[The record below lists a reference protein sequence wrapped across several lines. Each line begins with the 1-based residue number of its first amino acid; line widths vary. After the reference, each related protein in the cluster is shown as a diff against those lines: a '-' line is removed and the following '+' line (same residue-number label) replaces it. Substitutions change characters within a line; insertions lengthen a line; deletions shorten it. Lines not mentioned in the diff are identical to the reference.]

1 MIKRLDPQF
10 TRVAKRDNHAMLK
23 NIKPDQARP
32 LLGGLSADSFMR
44 QHWQKKPLLIRQA
57 VPDASAVLNRTALF
71 DMASQDGVESRL
83 IKHAATGWKL
93 SHGPFTRRQLPSLKT
108 PAWTLLVQG
117 VDLHCPAAHA
127 LLQQFR
133 FVPEARLDDLMV
145 SYASDQGG
153 VGPHFDSYDVF
164 LLQLHGRRR
173 WRIGRLQNP
182 ELQANV
188 PLRILANFEFE
199 QEWVLEPGDML
210 YLPPR
215 WAHDGQ
221 AVGECMTA
229 SIGFRSASKAEFAR
243 EVIKRSLDALE
254 DDEPGLPAAEHTAL
268 YRDPFQGATATPGA
282 IPTQMQDFARAAV
295 AEFLAEA
302 NGLHCSLGEWLSEPK
317 PSVWF
322 EDGGTIRRNQPLSL
336 DARSRMLY
344 DRSHIYINGESYRAG
359 GADARLLRCLADRRV
374 LTVSQVQK
382 LSAQAWDLVKEWAQ
396 AGWLNQSQSVD
407 SGDET

>member
-1 MIKRLDPQF
+1 MPKIVSP
-10 TRVAKRDNHAMLK
+10 T
-23 NIKPDQARP
+23 QARP

-44 QHWQKKPLLIRQA
+44 QYWQKKPMLIRQA
-57 VPDASAVLNRTALF
+57 VPDASSVLNRSALF
-71 DMASQDGVESRL
+71 DLAGQEGVESRL
-83 IKHAATGWKL
+83 IKQAAKGWRL
-93 SHGPFTRRQLPSLKT
+93 SHGPFNRRQLPSLKT

-117 VDLHCPAAHA
+117 VDLHCAAAQA

-188 PLRILANFEFE
+188 PLKILAHFEFE
-199 QEWVLEPGDML
+199 QEWILEPGDML

-221 AVGECMTA
+221 AIGECMTA

-243 EVIKRSLDALE
+243 EVLKRSLDALE
-254 DDEPGLPAAEHTAL
+254 DEAFDLASPQDMAL
-268 YRDPFQGATATPGA
+268 YRDPFQRATATPGA
-282 IPTQMQDFARAAV
+282 IPVQMQDFARAAV
-295 AEFLAEA
+295 AEFLADA

-322 EDGGTIRRNQPLSL
+322 EEGGAIRKNLALSL

-344 DRSHIYINGESYRAG
+344 DRSHIYINGESYRAAG
-359 GADARLLRCLADRRV
+359 SDARLLRCLADQRR
-374 LTVSQVQK
+374 LTAPQVQK
-382 LSAQAWDLVKEWAQ
+382 LSDEAWDLVKDWAR
-396 AGWLNQSQSVD
+396 AGWLLQGQTVMP
-407 SGDET
+407 GDEP